1 MRTSETTGEL
11 AAALAKAQSQLTAA
25 PKDAQSKGPTKHKYA
40 DLDAVWEACRKPLSD
55 NGLAVAQG
63 VSSEL
68 VIVEGEVWG
77 WVVRVTTTL
86 LHSSGATVED
96 TLTLPAVEQKGISM
110 AQSIGVAAT
119 YARRYGLSAMVGITQ
134 EDNDGHVGQRKKRKP
149 TRVATEARQGKHD
162 PSWTDEHRGFM
173 ASIAERGWVD
183 TPDARGYELLCAE
196 LLRRNRHPRPSQMV
210 TRERLE
216 LLADMD
222 SEAFPYGPAGRQR

>member
-162 PSWTDEHRGFM
+162 QDWERDRAWFCASLKEYLWDLDALKLECDKPDGIFGKKLKYPSAWTNETRKRFLGKLEAGEM
-173 ASIAERGWVD
+173 PKGAS
-183 TPDARGYELLCAE
+183 
-196 LLRRNRHPRPSQMV
+196 
-210 TRERLE
+210 
-216 LLADMD
+216 
-222 SEAFPYGPAGRQR
+222 